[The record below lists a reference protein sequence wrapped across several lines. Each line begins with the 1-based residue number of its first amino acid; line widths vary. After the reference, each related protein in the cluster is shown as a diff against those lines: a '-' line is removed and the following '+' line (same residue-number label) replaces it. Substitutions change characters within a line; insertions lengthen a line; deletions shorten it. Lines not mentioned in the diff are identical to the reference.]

1 MLDWYL
7 FNEEK
12 PIMSEK
18 ILIIDDDLDTLR
30 LVGLMLQRQG
40 YQISAATNG
49 QQGLD
54 KAFDED
60 PDLILLDVMMPD
72 MDGYEVTRRLRKNPS
87 TMETPILMFTAKTQL
102 DDKVIGFE
110 VGANDYLTK
119 PTHPSELQARVKT
132 LLSRAG
138 DKKEIESASRDE
150 NHGYV
155 IGVLGARGGVG
166 TTTLAVNLAAGLH
179 SRTKSDVVVAE
190 MLPGQGALALDL
202 GASNPT
208 GLVDLLSLPKL
219 NEITREK
226 VREAL
231 VGDPSGLKLL
241 LASDRPR
248 DMHLINQ
255 TANYE
260 AIIKRLAG
268 LARFVIL
275 DLGVGLQPFAEKILP
290 LCNDTLITIEGVPNT
305 IIHAK
310 ALIDDI
316 AALNISRKSVHVVLN
331 NRVRSDTQLP
341 SSQVQTKLAHEIAT
355 TLTPAPELFVQATR
369 MQTPAILCQ
378 PESLT
383 TRQIQKLVD
392 LFIERE
398 ALPR

>member
-1 MLDWYL
+1 
-7 FNEEK
+7 
-12 PIMSEK
+12 MSEK

-54 KAFDED
+54 KAFEED

-72 MDGYEVTRRLRKNPS
+72 MDGYEVTRRLRRNPS

-119 PTHPSELQARVKT
+119 PTHPSELQTRVKA
-132 LLSRAG
+132 LLSRA
-138 DKKEIESASRDE
+138 DVKKEAVGAMKSDNE
-150 NHGYV
+150 GFV
-155 IGVLGARGGVG
+155 IGVLGARGGLG
-166 TTTLAVNLAAGLH
+166 TTTLAVNLAASLH
-179 SRTKSDVVVAE
+179 ARTKSEVIVAE
-190 MLPGQGALALDL
+190 MQPGQGALALDL
-202 GASNPT
+202 GINSSK
-208 GLVDLLSLPKL
+208 GLVDLLSLTKL
-219 NEITREK
+219 NELTREK
-226 VREAL
+226 VR
-231 VGDPSGLKLL
+231 DTIDSHPSGLKLL

-255 TANYE
+255 IVNYE
-260 AIIKRLAG
+260 LIIKRLTS

-275 DLGVGLQPFAEKILP
+275 DLGMGLQPYAGKILP
-290 LCNDTLITIEGVPNT
+290 LCDETLVVLEGVPNT
-305 IIHAK
+305 IIHIK

-316 AALNISRKSVHVVLN
+316 AALGVSKKKIHVLLN
-331 NRVRSDTQLP
+331 NRIRSDTQLP
-341 SSQVQTKLAHEIAT
+341 SSQVQTKLEHEIIS

-369 MQTPAILCQ
+369 VQTPAVLCQ
-378 PESLT
+378 PDSLT
-383 TRQIQKLVD
+383 TRQIGKLVD
-392 LFIERE
+392 FMTERE

>member
-1 MLDWYL
+1 
-7 FNEEK
+7 
-12 PIMSEK
+12 MSEK

-54 KAFDED
+54 KAFEED

-72 MDGYEVTRRLRKNPS
+72 MDGYEVTRRLRQNPS
-87 TMETPILMFTAKTQL
+87 TLQTPILMFTAKTQL

-132 LLSRAG
+132 LLARV
-138 DKKEIESASRDE
+138 
-150 NHGYV
+150 NHQKTGTGSLKDLNRGYL
-155 IGVLGARGGVG
+155 IGVLGARGGLG
-166 TTTLAVNLAAGLH
+166 TTTMAVNLGAGLH
-179 SRTKSDVVVAE
+179 SRTKAEVIVAE
-190 MLPGQGALALDL
+190 MLPGQGALALDV
-202 GASNPT
+202 GVANSR
-208 GLVDLLSLPKL
+208 GLVDLLSLNKL
-219 NEITREK
+219 SDITK
-226 VREAL
+226 DSVREVL
-231 VGDPSGLKLL
+231 TQHPSGIKLL

-260 AIIKRLAG
+260 TLVKKLTG
-268 LARFVIL
+268 LARFVVL
-275 DLGVGLQPFAEKILP
+275 DLGVGIQPFAENILP
-290 LCNDTLITIEGVPNT
+290 LCNEVLIVLEGVPNT
-305 IIHAK
+305 ITHTR

-316 AALNISRKSVHVVLN
+316 AALRIPRKNIRVVLN
-331 NRVRSDTQLP
+331 NRIRSETQIA
-341 SSQVQTKLAHEIAT
+341 SSQVQAKLDHEILS

-378 PESLT
+378 PDSLTARQISKMVEFVVERESL
-383 TRQIQKLVD
+383 
-392 LFIERE
+392 
-398 ALPR
+398 PR

>member
-1 MLDWYL
+1 
-7 FNEEK
+7 
-12 PIMSEK
+12 MSEK

-54 KAFDED
+54 KAFEED
-60 PDLILLDVMMPD
+60 PDMILLDVMMPD
-72 MDGYEVTRRLRKNPS
+72 MDGYEVTRRLRQNPS

-119 PTHPSELQARVKT
+119 PTHPSELQARVKA
-132 LLSRAG
+132 LLSRASE
-138 DKKEIESASRDE
+138 KKSASAPAKSE
-150 NHGYV
+150 SHGFV
-155 IGVLGARGGVG
+155 IGVLGVRGGLG
-166 TTTLAVNLAAGLH
+166 ATTLAVNIAASLH
-179 SRTKSDVVVAE
+179 SRTKSEVIVAE
-190 MLPGQGALALDL
+190 MLPGRGTLALDL
-202 GASNPT
+202 GVANSK
-208 GLVDLLSLPKL
+208 GLTDLLSATKASDL
-219 NEITREK
+219 TRDK

-231 VGDPSGLKLL
+231 THHASGMKML

-248 DMHLINQ
+248 EMHLVSQ

-260 AIIKRLAG
+260 AIVTGLAG
-268 LARFVIL
+268 LARFVVL
-275 DLGVGLQPFAEKILP
+275 DLGAGLQPFTEKIIP
-290 LCNDTLITIEGVPNT
+290 LCNEMMVVFEGVPNT
-305 IIHAK
+305 IIVAK

-316 AALNISRKSVHVVLN
+316 IALGVNQKNIHSVLN

-341 SSQVQTKLAHEIAT
+341 SSQVQNKLDHEILT

-369 MQTPAILCQ
+369 IQTPAVLCQ

-383 TRQIQKLVD
+383 ARQITKLVE
-392 LFIERE
+392 FVTERE

>member
-1 MLDWYL
+1 
-7 FNEEK
+7 
-12 PIMSEK
+12 MSEK

-49 QQGLD
+49 QQGLE
-54 KAFDED
+54 KAFEED

-72 MDGYEVTRRLRKNPS
+72 MDGYEVTRRLRQNPS
-87 TMETPILMFTAKTQL
+87 TLETPILMFTAKTQL

-132 LLSRAG
+132 LLARGG
-138 DKKEIESASRDE
+138 DRKANTSSSKDE
-150 NHGYV
+150 NRGYV
-155 IGVLGARGGVG
+155 IGVLGARGGLG
-166 TTTLAVNLAAGLH
+166 TTTMAVNIGAGLQ
-179 SRTKSDVVVAE
+179 SRTKAEVVVAE
-190 MLPGQGALALDL
+190 MLPGQGTLALEV
-202 GASNPT
+202 GVTSSK
-208 GLVDLLSLPKL
+208 GIVDLLNVNKL
-219 NEITREK
+219 SELTRDS

-231 VGDPSGLKLL
+231 VQHGSGLKLL

-255 TANYE
+255 IANYE
-260 AIIKRLAG
+260 AVVKKLSA
-268 LARFVIL
+268 LARFVVL
-275 DLGVGLQPFAEKILP
+275 DLGVGIQPFAEKILH
-290 LCNDTLITIEGVPNT
+290 LCDEVFIVLEGVPNT

-316 AALNISRKSVHVVLN
+316 AALGITKKNIRVILN
-331 NRVRSDTQLP
+331 NRIRSDTQLP
-341 SSQVQTKLAHEIAT
+341 SSQVQAKLEHEILS
-355 TLTPAPELFVQATR
+355 TLTPAPELFIQATR
-369 MQTPAILCQ
+369 VQTPAILCQ

-383 TRQIQKLVD
+383 ARQIIKLVE
-392 LFIERE
+392 FVTERE